1 MTPPPCLMRFL
12 EIFCRHEFSWP
23 HVGID
28 GHDYQICVICGTVYE
43 FDCATMR
50 RTRRL
55 PGAPSASQRPS
66 MPA

>member
-1 MTPPPCLMRFL
+1 MALPFLSRLL

-23 HVGID
+23 HTGTH
-28 GHDYQICVICGTVYE
+28 GQDYQVCTICGAIYE

-55 PGAPSASQRPS
+55 AETPGTKSTPLGPG
-66 MPA
+66 